1 MTGGDLQNVPRD
13 RKMAS
18 KINTETNEHLLE
30 AVSQCNKACS
40 GKVSFTKPDGLP
52 FGKKLVQMLVLECRR
67 PSSAGMK
74 NKNTQKTQ
82 CKTQ

>member
-30 AVSQCNKACS
+30 AVSQRNKACS
-40 GKVSFTKPDGLP
+40 GKVSFTKPEGLP
-52 FGKKLVQMLVLECRR
+52 FGKKLVKMLVLESRR
-67 PSSAGMK
+67 LSTADIK

-82 CKTQ
+82 CKTR